1 MATWIMSCLANTLPG
16 PGFSCSLTR
25 RLMVR
30 GSPPLCSRRSFLSFA
45 VPRYFSLG
53 AFFRSGLKAG
63 RACNHRV
70 FKRYPPLGETK
81 SAPLF
86 EIIARLHDVNT
97 SAWLSSQFESI
108 FKSKYLI
115 DRPPRSQRRCSFS
128 CPLVCEV
135 SCQRRFGSW
144 CSPCTQPKNDILGF

>member
-1 MATWIMSCLANTLPG
+1 MIFGSCHLILGLPWQDTPDGFLEPGSSPDLWQQPSCLWDGGTLQLPEEFDYEIIEIWCQMATWIISCLANTLPG

-63 RACNHRV
+63 RACNHHVR
-70 FKRYPPLGETK
+70 
-81 SAPLF
+81 
-86 EIIARLHDVNT
+86 
-97 SAWLSSQFESI
+97 
-108 FKSKYLI
+108 
-115 DRPPRSQRRCSFS
+115 
-128 CPLVCEV
+128 
-135 SCQRRFGSW
+135 
-144 CSPCTQPKNDILGF
+144 DILLWRKQNLPPCLK

>member
-1 MATWIMSCLANTLPG
+1 MSCLAKTLPG

-97 SAWLSSQFESI
+97 SASLPRSLKVFSSLNI
-108 FKSKYLI
+108 VKINLI

-135 SCQRRFGSW
+135 SCQRRFGS
-144 CSPCTQPKNDILGF
+144 